1 MYDLLDSSSLFFSFF
16 LKRRYDFIRNNQ
28 GANCSKARTAHINL
42 SGFVDQ
48 EKAWFEKKDVLANS
62 IMCRAKMRR

>member
-1 MYDLLDSSSLFFSFF
+1 M
-16 LKRRYDFIRNNQ
+16 RYDFIRNNQ

-48 EKAWFEKKDVLANS
+48 EKAWFEKIDVLANS